1 MFEGIGYMWGMYGYD
16 NIDEDMRGIFF
27 VFGLGMY
34 LYVLELN
41 MNYVFNFIVYFV
53 MFMKDIFNLFELKV

>member
-41 MNYVFNFIVYFV
+41 MNYVFNF
-53 MFMKDIFNLFELKV
+53 MFIL